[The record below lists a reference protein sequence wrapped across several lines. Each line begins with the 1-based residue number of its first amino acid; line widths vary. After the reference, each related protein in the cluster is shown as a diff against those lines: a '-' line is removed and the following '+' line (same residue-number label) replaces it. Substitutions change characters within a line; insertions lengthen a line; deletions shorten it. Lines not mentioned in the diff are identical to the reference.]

1 MRAPRLTVTAATFLT
16 IGFALWAIPQ
26 EAPLD
31 AAKSAFDKG
40 EYTKAISIL
49 QAAAVKEPGNGDI
62 QLWMVK
68 SYLETE
74 QIDAA
79 VSSAEKAVAINP
91 KSSTYHD
98 WLGQAYGEKASRASM
113 FRAYPLARKTQNEF
127 ETAVQLDERNFDAMQ
142 NLIEYDCTAPSV
154 VGGGEDKARPLIQKL
169 MGMDAAQGYYAQG
182 NCLIQKKDF
191 VGADAQ
197 FAKALE
203 NKPKTADQIYGMA
216 AYFANRG
223 QGDKVLEA
231 AAAGEDVSATDP
243 RVMFFRAVGW
253 IVKGEKPS
261 EAEKNLQEYLRLA
274 PGRSDYPRPWSA
286 HYWLGKLY
294 ESQKNIAGARSEYQA
309 ALKLNGKY
317 KKAQEALKRLGNQ

>member
-16 IGFALWAIPQ
+16 IGSALCAIPQ

-62 QLWMVK
+62 QLWMAK

-79 VSSAEKAVAINP
+79 VSTAEKAVAINP

-113 FRAYPLARKTQNEF
+113 FSAYPLARKTQKEF

-203 NKPKTADQIYGMA
+203 NKPNTADQIYGMA

-231 AAAGEDVSATDP
+231 AAAGEAVSAADP
-243 RVMFFRAVGW
+243 RVMFFHAVGW
-253 IVKGEKPS
+253 ILKGEKPP

-274 PGRSDYPRPWSA
+274 PGSADSPRPWSA

-317 KKAQEALKRLGNQ
+317 KNAQEALKRLGNQ

>member
-49 QAAAVKEPGNGDI
+49 QSAAVKEPGNGDI

-113 FRAYPLARKTQNEF
+113 FSAYPLARKTQKEF